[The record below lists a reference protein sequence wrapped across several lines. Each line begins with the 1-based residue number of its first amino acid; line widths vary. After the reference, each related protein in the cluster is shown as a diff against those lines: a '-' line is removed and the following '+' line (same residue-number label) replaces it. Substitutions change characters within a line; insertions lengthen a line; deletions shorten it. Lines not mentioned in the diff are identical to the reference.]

1 MQLLGLSLR
10 KFLDYLNK
18 HNPRQEKI
26 NMNHKLIIGLGNPG
40 PEYQWTR
47 HNLGWLSLTELMKSL
62 PDSNWNNNK
71 QSNSLVAKANIGG
84 ESVVLMKPLTFM
96 NQSGRSIREYLD
108 YFKGTTE
115 QIIVVYDDVDL
126 ELGRMKISNQGGSA
140 GHNGVKSIIKELK
153 TDNFL
158 RIRLGVKNKKLAKIP
173 TDKFVLQ
180 PFGLFEKQKVKKWL
194 PNIAEAIECLVIE
207 DLETCKKM
215 FHS

>member
-18 HNPRQEKI
+18 RNPRQETI
-26 NMNHKLIIGLGNPG
+26 TMNHKLIIGLGNPG
-40 PEYQWTR
+40 PGYQWTR
-47 HNLGWLSLTELMKSL
+47 HNLGWLALSELMKSL
-62 PDSNWNNNK
+62 PDSNWNNHK
-71 QSNSLVAKANIGG
+71 QSNSLVAKVIIGG

-96 NQSGRSIREYLD
+96 NESGRSIREYLD
-108 YFKGTTE
+108 YFKGSAD

-126 ELGRMKISNQGGSA
+126 ELGRMKISDQGGSA

-153 TDNFL
+153 TDKFV
-158 RIRLGVKNKKLAKIP
+158 RIRLGVKNKKLARIP
-173 TDKFVLQ
+173 TDRFVLQ

-194 PNIAEAIECLVIE
+194 PTIADAIECLVNE
-207 DLETCKKM
+207 DLETCKNK